1 MLYCSAAVSCN
12 TATLQYRSTDI
23 SVFREWIMTIGR
35 FGLRRR
41 NYDFPPFRP
50 PSEANS
56 LLLRVTRGCPWNRCT
71 FCSMYKGVKFEIRD
85 LEEILGDI
93 ELARDLYGDRIRTVF
108 IGDSNSLVAKTEML
122 VKILNALFSSFP
134 HIERVTSYARAKTIA
149 KKPLEDLIKI
159 YEAGLTRLHV
169 GLETGDRDLL
179 QEIEKGASPEE
190 MIEAGRKAK
199 EAGFE
204 YSLYVLLGIG
214 GEEKWEQHARGTA
227 EVLNQVDPHF
237 IRVRTFIAQPNSL
250 LYEAVEEGRLHPASP
265 ETILKE
271 TKLLLEKLQ
280 VTSQFLSDHIS
291 NLLPLHGK
299 LPEDKERMLQMIEE
313 ALTGLKENDLLR
325 EEMEIRR
332 HLTNL

>member
-1 MLYCSAAVSCN
+1 
-12 TATLQYRSTDI
+12 
-23 SVFREWIMTIGR
+23 MTIGR

-71 FCSMYKGVKFEIRD
+71 FCSMYKGMKFEIRD

-108 IGDSNSLVAKTEML
+108 IGDSNSLVTKTEML

-134 HIERVTSYARAKTIA
+134 HIERVTSYARAKTVA
-149 KKPLEDLIKI
+149 KKPLKDLIKI
-159 YEAGLTRLHV
+159 CQAGLTRLHV
-169 GLETGDRDLL
+169 GLETGDRELL
-179 QEIEKGASPEE
+179 KEIEKGATPEE
-190 MIEAGRKAK
+190 MIEAGKKAK

-227 EVLNQVDPHF
+227 EVLNQIDPHF
-237 IRVRTFIAQPNSL
+237 IRVRTFIPQPNSP
-250 LYEAVEEGRLHPASP
+250 LYEAMEKGGFQPASP
-265 ETILKE
+265 ETILRE
-271 TKLLLEKLQ
+271 TKLLLEMLQ
-280 VTSQFLSDHIS
+280 VTSHFLSDHIS

-299 LPEDKERMLQMIEE
+299 LPEDKEKMIQMIEG
-313 ALTGLKENDLLR
+313 ALRDLRENDLLR
-325 EEMEIRR
+325 EEMEMRR

>member
-1 MLYCSAAVSCN
+1 
-12 TATLQYRSTDI
+12 
-23 SVFREWIMTIGR
+23 MTIGR
-35 FGLRRR
+35 FGLRRKS
-41 NYDFPPFRP
+41 YDFPPFRP

-71 FCSMYKGVKFEIRD
+71 FCSMYKDMKFEIREI
-85 LEEILGDI
+85 EEILGDI
-93 ELARDLYGDRIRTVF
+93 ESARDLYGDRIHTVF
-108 IGDSNSLVAKTEML
+108 IGDSNSLVTKTEML
-122 VKILNALFSSFP
+122 VKILNSLISSFP

-159 YEAGLTRLHV
+159 RQAGLTRLHV

-179 QEIEKGASPEE
+179 KEMEKGATPEE
-190 MIEAGRKAK
+190 MIAAGKKAK

-237 IRVRTFIAQPNSL
+237 IRVRTFIPQPNSP
-250 LYEAVEEGRLHPASP
+250 LYEAMARGDFTSPSP

-271 TKLLLEKLQ
+271 TKLLLERLN

-299 LPEDKERMLQMIEE
+299 LPEDKEKMIQMIEE
-313 ALTGLKENDLLR
+313 ALGGLSENDLLR
-325 EEMEIRR
+325 EEMEMRR

>member
-1 MLYCSAAVSCN
+1 
-12 TATLQYRSTDI
+12 
-23 SVFREWIMTIGR
+23 MTIGR

-71 FCSMYKGVKFEIRD
+71 FCSMYKGMKFEVRD

-93 ELARDLYGDRIRTVF
+93 ELARDLYGDRIGTVF

-122 VKILNALFSSFP
+122 VKVLNALFTSFP
-134 HIERVTSYARAKTIA
+134 NIQRVTSYARAKSIA

-159 YEAGLTRLHV
+159 YQAGLTRLHV
-169 GLETGDRDLL
+169 GLETGDRELL
-179 QEIEKGASPEE
+179 KEIEKGATPEE
-190 MIEAGRKAK
+190 MIEAGKRAK

-227 EVLNQVDPHF
+227 EVLNQIDPHF
-237 IRVRTFIAQPNSL
+237 IRVRTFIPQPDSP
-250 LYEAVEEGRLHPASP
+250 LYEAMVKGRFQPAFP

-299 LPEDKERMLQMIEE
+299 LPEDKEKMIQMIGE
-313 ALTGLKENDLLR
+313 ALKELKENDSLR
-325 EEMEIRR
+325 EEMEMRR

>member
-1 MLYCSAAVSCN
+1 
-12 TATLQYRSTDI
+12 
-23 SVFREWIMTIGR
+23 
-35 FGLRRR
+35 
-41 NYDFPPFRP
+41 
-50 PSEANS
+50 
-56 LLLRVTRGCPWNRCT
+56 
-71 FCSMYKGVKFEIRD
+71 
-85 LEEILGDI
+85 
-93 ELARDLYGDRIRTVF
+93 
-108 IGDSNSLVAKTEML
+108 VAKTDVL

-159 YEAGLTRLHV
+159 CQAGLTRLHV
-169 GLETGDRDLL
+169 GLETGDRELL
-179 QEIEKGASPEE
+179 KEIEKGATPEE

-214 GEEKWEQHARGTA
+214 GEEKWEQHAQGTA
-227 EVLNQVDPHF
+227 EVLNQIDPHF
-237 IRVRTFIAQPNSL
+237 IRVRTFIPQPDSQ
-250 LYEAVEEGRLHPASP
+250 LYEAMVERRFQPASP

-271 TKLLLEKLQ
+271 TKLLLERLQ
-280 VTSQFLSDHIS
+280 VTSHFLSDHIS

-299 LPEDKERMLQMIEE
+299 LPEDKEKMIQMIEE
-313 ALTGLKENDLLR
+313 ALKELRENDLLR

>member
-1 MLYCSAAVSCN
+1 
-12 TATLQYRSTDI
+12 
-23 SVFREWIMTIGR
+23 MTIGR
-35 FGLRRR
+35 FGLRKRD
-41 NYDFPPFRP
+41 YDFPPYRP

-56 LLLRVTRGCPWNRCT
+56 LLLRATRGCPWNRCT
-71 FCSMYKGVKFEIRD
+71 FCSMYKGMKFEIRD

-93 ELARDLYGDRIRTVF
+93 ELAKDLYGDRIGTIF

-122 VKILNALFSSFP
+122 VKVLNALFSSFP

-159 YEAGLTRLHV
+159 YQAGLTRLHV

-179 QEIEKGASPEE
+179 KKIEKGATPEE

-214 GEEKWEQHARGTA
+214 GEEKWEQHARRTA
-227 EVLNQVDPHF
+227 EVLNHIDPHF
-237 IRVRTFIAQPNSL
+237 IRVRTFIPQPNSP
-250 LYEAVEEGRLHPASP
+250 LYEAMEKGSFQPASP
-265 ETILKE
+265 DTILKE
-271 TKLLLEKLQ
+271 TKLLLEELH

-299 LPEDKERMLQMIEE
+299 LPEDKEKMIQIIEE
-313 ALTGLKENDLLR
+313 ALKELGENDGLR
-325 EEMEIRR
+325 EEMEMRR

>member
-1 MLYCSAAVSCN
+1 
-12 TATLQYRSTDI
+12 
-23 SVFREWIMTIGR
+23 MTIGR
-35 FGLRRR
+35 FGLRKR

-71 FCSMYKGVKFEIRD
+71 FCSMYKGMKFEIRD

-93 ELARDLYGDRIRTVF
+93 ELARDLYGDRVKTIF
-108 IGDSNSLVAKTEML
+108 IGDSNSLVVKTEML
-122 VKILNALFSSFP
+122 VKVLNTLFSSFP
-134 HIERVTSYARAKTIA
+134 HIERMTSYARSKTIA

-159 YEAGLTRLHV
+159 RQAGLTRLHV

-179 QEIEKGASPEE
+179 KEIGKGATPEE
-190 MIEAGRKAK
+190 MVVAGRKAK

-214 GEEKWEQHARGTA
+214 GEEKWEQHATGTA

-237 IRVRTFIAQPNSL
+237 IRVRTFVPQPNSP
-250 LYEAVEEGRLHPASP
+250 LYETMVEGRFQPASP

-271 TKLLLEKLQ
+271 TKLLLEKLE
-280 VTSQFLSDHIS
+280 VTSHFLSDHIS
-291 NLLPLHGK
+291 NLLPLDGK
-299 LPEDKERMLQMIEE
+299 LPEDKEKMIQRIDDALKGLEE
-313 ALTGLKENDLLR
+313 DDSLR
-325 EEMEIRR
+325 EEMEMRR

>member
-1 MLYCSAAVSCN
+1 
-12 TATLQYRSTDI
+12 
-23 SVFREWIMTIGR
+23 
-35 FGLRRR
+35 
-41 NYDFPPFRP
+41 
-50 PSEANS
+50 
-56 LLLRVTRGCPWNRCT
+56 
-71 FCSMYKGVKFEIRD
+71 MYKGMKFEVRD

-93 ELARDLYGDRIRTVF
+93 ELARDLYGDRIGTVF

-122 VKILNALFSSFP
+122 VKVLNALFTSFP
-134 HIERVTSYARAKTIA
+134 NIQRVTSYARAKTIA

-159 YEAGLTRLHV
+159 YQAGLTRLHV
-169 GLETGDRDLL
+169 GLETGDRELL
-179 QEIEKGASPEE
+179 KEIEKGATPEE
-190 MIEAGRKAK
+190 MIEAGKRAK

-227 EVLNQVDPHF
+227 EVLNQIDPHF
-237 IRVRTFIAQPNSL
+237 IRVRTFIPQPDSP
-250 LYEAVEEGRLHPASP
+250 LYEAMVKGRFQPASP

-271 TKLLLEKLQ
+271 TKLLLQKLQ

-299 LPEDKERMLQMIEE
+299 LPEDKEKMIQMIGE
-313 ALTGLKENDLLR
+313 ALKELKENDSLR
-325 EEMEIRR
+325 EEMEMRR

>member
-1 MLYCSAAVSCN
+1 
-12 TATLQYRSTDI
+12 
-23 SVFREWIMTIGR
+23 MTIGR

-41 NYDFPPFRP
+41 DYDFPPFRP

-71 FCSMYKGVKFEIRD
+71 FCSMYKGVKFEIRKI
-85 LEEILGDI
+85 EEILEDI
-93 ELARDLYGDRIRTVF
+93 ESASELYGNRVRTIF

-122 VKILNALFSSFP
+122 VKILNTLQSSFP

-159 YEAGLTRLHV
+159 RQAGLTRLHV
-169 GLETGDRDLL
+169 GLETGDQELL
-179 QEIEKGASPEE
+179 QEIEKGATPEE
-190 MIEAGRKAK
+190 MVEAGRKAK

-227 EVLNQVDPHF
+227 AVLNQVDPHF
-237 IRVRTFIAQPNSL
+237 IRVRTFVPQPDSP
-250 LYEAVEEGRLHPASP
+250 LYEATMEGRFQPASP

-271 TKLLLEKLQ
+271 TRLLLKGLH
-280 VTSQFLSDHIS
+280 VTSEFLSDHIS

-299 LPEDKERMLQMIEE
+299 LPEDQEKMIQRVGE
-313 ALTGLKENDLLR
+313 ALKELEENNSLR
-325 EEMEIRR
+325 EEMEMRR
-332 HLTNL
+332 HLINL

>member
-1 MLYCSAAVSCN
+1 
-12 TATLQYRSTDI
+12 
-23 SVFREWIMTIGR
+23 MTIGR
-35 FGLRRR
+35 FGLRRK

-71 FCSMYKGVKFEIRD
+71 FCSMYKGMKFEIRD

-93 ELARDLYGDRIRTVF
+93 ELAKDLYGDRIGTIF
-108 IGDSNSLVAKTEML
+108 IGDSNSLVAKAEML
-122 VKILNALFSSFP
+122 VKVLNALFSSSP

-149 KKPLEDLIKI
+149 KKPLEDLKKI
-159 YEAGLTRLHV
+159 YQAGLTRLHV

-179 QEIEKGASPEE
+179 KEIEKGATPEE

-214 GEEKWEQHARGTA
+214 GEEKWEQHAKGTA

-237 IRVRTFIAQPNSL
+237 IRVRTFIPQPNSP
-250 LYEAVEEGRLHPASP
+250 LYEAMGKGGFQSASP
-265 ETILKE
+265 ETILNE

-299 LPEDKERMLQMIEE
+299 LPGDKEKMIQMIEE
-313 ALTGLKENDLLR
+313 ALSGLKENDLLK
-325 EEMEIRR
+325 EEMEMRR

>member
-1 MLYCSAAVSCN
+1 
-12 TATLQYRSTDI
+12 
-23 SVFREWIMTIGR
+23 MTIGR
-35 FGLRRR
+35 FGLRKR

-71 FCSMYKGVKFEIRD
+71 FCSMYKGMKFEVRD

-93 ELARDLYGDRIRTVF
+93 ELARDLYGDRIGTVF

-122 VKILNALFSSFP
+122 VKVLNALFTSFP
-134 HIERVTSYARAKTIA
+134 NIQRVTSYARAKTIA

-159 YEAGLTRLHV
+159 YQAGLTRLHV
-169 GLETGDRDLL
+169 GLETGDRELL
-179 QEIEKGASPEE
+179 KEIEKGATPEE
-190 MIEAGRKAK
+190 MIEAGKRAK

-214 GEEKWEQHARGTA
+214 GEEKWEQHATGTA
-227 EVLNQVDPHF
+227 EVLNQIDPHF
-237 IRVRTFIAQPNSL
+237 IRVRTFIPQPDSP
-250 LYEAVEEGRLHPASP
+250 LYEAMVKGRFQPASP

-271 TKLLLEKLQ
+271 TKLLLQKLQ

-299 LPEDKERMLQMIEE
+299 LPEDKEKMIQMIGE
-313 ALTGLKENDLLR
+313 ALKELKENDSLR
-325 EEMEIRR
+325 EEMEMRR

>member
-1 MLYCSAAVSCN
+1 
-12 TATLQYRSTDI
+12 
-23 SVFREWIMTIGR
+23 MTIGR

-71 FCSMYKGVKFEIRD
+71 FCSMYKGLKFEIRE
-85 LEEILGDI
+85 LEEILEDI
-93 ELARDLYGDRIRTVF
+93 ESAGDLYGGRVRTIF

-122 VKILNALFSSFP
+122 VKILSSLLSSFP

-149 KKPLEDLIKI
+149 KKPLGDLIKI
-159 YEAGLTRLHV
+159 RQAGLSRLHV
-169 GLETGDRDLL
+169 GLETGDQELL
-179 QEIEKGASPEE
+179 KEIEKGATPEE
-190 MIEAGRKAK
+190 MAEAGRKAK

-214 GEEKWEQHARGTA
+214 GQEKWKQHARGSA
-227 EVLNQVDPHF
+227 DVLNQIDPHF
-237 IRVRTFIAQPNSL
+237 IRVRTFVPQPNSPF
-250 LYEAVEEGRLHPASP
+250 YEAMMEGRFHPASP

-271 TKLLLEKLQ
+271 TKLLLEGLH
-280 VTSQFLSDHIS
+280 VTPEFLSDHIS

-299 LPEDKERMLQMIEE
+299 LPEDREEMIRMIGE
-313 ALTGLKENDLLR
+313 ALKQLEKDDSLR
-325 EEMEIRR
+325 EEMEMRR

>member
-1 MLYCSAAVSCN
+1 
-12 TATLQYRSTDI
+12 
-23 SVFREWIMTIGR
+23 MTIGR

-71 FCSMYKGVKFEIRD
+71 FCSMYKGMKFEIRD

-93 ELARDLYGDRIRTVF
+93 ELAKDLYGNRVRTIF

-159 YEAGLTRLHV
+159 YQAGLTRLHV

-179 QEIEKGASPEE
+179 KKIEKGATPEE
-190 MIEAGRKAK
+190 MIEGGRKAK
-199 EAGFE
+199 KAGFE
-204 YSLYVLLGIG
+204 YSLYVLLGVG

-237 IRVRTFIAQPNSL
+237 IRVRTFIPQPNSP
-250 LYEAVEEGRLHPASP
+250 LYEAMVEGSFQPASP

-299 LPEDKERMLQMIEE
+299 LPEDKEKMIQMLEE
-313 ALTGLKENDLLR
+313 ALKELRENDLLR
-325 EEMEIRR
+325 EEMEMRR

>member
-1 MLYCSAAVSCN
+1 
-12 TATLQYRSTDI
+12 
-23 SVFREWIMTIGR
+23 MTIGR

-71 FCSMYKGVKFEIRD
+71 FCSMYKGMKFEIRD

-93 ELARDLYGDRIRTVF
+93 ELAKGLYGDRIGTIF

-122 VKILNALFSSFP
+122 VKVLNALFSSFP

-159 YEAGLTRLHV
+159 YQAGLTRLHV

-179 QEIEKGASPEE
+179 KKIEKGAIPEE

-227 EVLNQVDPHF
+227 EVLNHIDPHF
-237 IRVRTFIAQPNSL
+237 IRVRTFIPQPNSP
-250 LYEAVEEGRLHPASP
+250 LYEAMEKGSFQPASP
-265 ETILKE
+265 DTILKE
-271 TKLLLEKLQ
+271 TKLLLEELH

-299 LPEDKERMLQMIEE
+299 LPEDKEKMIQIIEE
-313 ALTGLKENDLLR
+313 ALKELGENDGLR
-325 EEMEIRR
+325 EEMEMRR

>member
-1 MLYCSAAVSCN
+1 
-12 TATLQYRSTDI
+12 
-23 SVFREWIMTIGR
+23 MTIGR

-56 LLLRVTRGCPWNRCT
+56 LLLRVTRGCPWNRCS
-71 FCSMYKGVKFEIRD
+71 FCSMYKGMKFEIRD

-93 ELARDLYGDRIRTVF
+93 EMARDLYGDRIGTVF
-108 IGDSNSLVAKTEML
+108 IGDSNSLVAKTERL
-122 VKILNALFSSFP
+122 VKVLNALFSSFP
-134 HIERVTSYARAKTIA
+134 NIQRVTSYARAKTIA
-149 KKPLEDLIKI
+149 KKPLENLIKI
-159 YEAGLTRLHV
+159 YQAGLTRLHV
-169 GLETGDRDLL
+169 GLETGDRELL
-179 QEIEKGASPEE
+179 KEIEKGATPEE

-227 EVLNQVDPHF
+227 EVLNHIDPHF
-237 IRVRTFIAQPNSL
+237 IRVRTFIPQPNSP
-250 LYEAVEEGRLHPASP
+250 LYEAMVKGSFQPASP

-271 TKLLLEKLQ
+271 TKLLLERLQ

-299 LPEDKERMLQMIEE
+299 LPEDKEKMIQIIEE
-313 ALTGLKENDLLR
+313 ALKGLRENDSLR
-325 EEMEIRR
+325 EEMEMRR

>member
-1 MLYCSAAVSCN
+1 
-12 TATLQYRSTDI
+12 
-23 SVFREWIMTIGR
+23 MTIGR

-56 LLLRVTRGCPWNRCT
+56 LLLRVTRGCPWNRCA
-71 FCSMYKGVKFEIRD
+71 FCSMYKGMKFEVRD

-93 ELARDLYGDRIRTVF
+93 ELARDLYGDRIGTVF

-122 VKILNALFSSFP
+122 VKVLNTLFTSFP
-134 HIERVTSYARAKTIA
+134 NIQRVTSYARAKTIA

-159 YEAGLTRLHV
+159 YQAGLTRLHV
-169 GLETGDRDLL
+169 GLETGDRELL
-179 QEIEKGASPEE
+179 KEIEKGATPEE
-190 MIEAGRKAK
+190 MIEAGKRAK

-227 EVLNQVDPHF
+227 EVLNQIDPHF
-237 IRVRTFIAQPNSL
+237 IRVRTFIPQPDSP
-250 LYEAVEEGRLHPASP
+250 LYEAMVKGRFQPASP

-271 TKLLLEKLQ
+271 TKLLLQKLQ

-299 LPEDKERMLQMIEE
+299 LPEDKEKMIQMIGE
-313 ALTGLKENDLLR
+313 ALKELKENDSLR
-325 EEMEIRR
+325 EEMEMRR

>member
-1 MLYCSAAVSCN
+1 
-12 TATLQYRSTDI
+12 
-23 SVFREWIMTIGR
+23 MTIGR

-41 NYDFPPFRP
+41 EYDFPPFRP

-56 LLLRVTRGCPWNRCT
+56 LLLRVTRGCPWNRCS
-71 FCSMYKGVKFEIRD
+71 FCSMYKGMKFEIRD
-85 LEEILGDI
+85 VEEVLGDI
-93 ELARDLYGDRIRTVF
+93 ESARDLYGDRVRTIF
-108 IGDSNSLVAKTEML
+108 IGDSNSLVAKTDVL

-159 YEAGLTRLHV
+159 CQAGLTRLHV
-169 GLETGDRDLL
+169 GLETGDRELL
-179 QEIEKGASPEE
+179 KEIEKGATPEE

-214 GEEKWEQHARGTA
+214 GEEKWEQHAQGTA
-227 EVLNQVDPHF
+227 EVLNQIDPHF
-237 IRVRTFIAQPNSL
+237 IRVRTFIPQPDSQ
-250 LYEAVEEGRLHPASP
+250 LYEAMVERRFQPASP

-271 TKLLLEKLQ
+271 TKLLLERLQ
-280 VTSQFLSDHIS
+280 VTSHFLSDHIS

-299 LPEDKERMLQMIEE
+299 LPEDKEKMIQMIEE
-313 ALTGLKENDLLR
+313 ALKELRENDLLR
-325 EEMEIRR
+325 EEMEMRR